1 MNKIIKLR
9 WVLLVIWVA
18 AALILTVIQPDLKK
32 VIDEKGNPT
41 VTEKYPS
48 KIAETLLNGMSD
60 SKGESTLIVFNN
72 EKKLTSADMNEIQ
85 SGLKIL
91 EDNKKELG
99 ITNILSPF
107 NTPEAKSRL
116 TSEDGTTILTSVT
129 IEKNGRDVQEISS
142 QFEDKLKTLKVD
154 HYLTG
159 GLFVQKDFLKATYKG
174 VDRSA
179 IITVIFIL
187 IVLFLVFKSITTPLI
202 SLLTVGIAY
211 LCSMGIVGQL
221 VNAVNFSVTSLTQ
234 MFMILVLF
242 GIGTDYNILLFN
254 RFKEELGRN
263 ESVNS
268 AIIATYKTAGK
279 TILYSGLTVFIAFA
293 SLSFVQFG
301 VYRSGNA
308 VAIGIVILF
317 LELITLTP
325 FFMKL
330 LGPKLFWPSHETRG
344 HRESKLWEKVTSA
357 TVKHPIV
364 STLALIAVIAPIII
378 FSNSSLSY
386 DNMKDMGSSYPSVEG
401 FNIVSKHFNRGTTM
415 PTTVVIKNNTPMD
428 NNTALAVID
437 KLTEDLKGVKGVKA
451 VSGPTQPEGTK
462 IKDLYTDSSLKKISD
477 GLGQSKSQFGGGSFD
492 LSGIEKLAN
501 GTGDLHNGLIQL
513 SGGLKQLQDAINS
526 SAGGSEKIS
535 QSIGLISSQM
545 ATISNSVSALNA
557 GYSQLSVGYSQLH
570 SQYSNMEKQIGSSA
584 QAFDTMKGY
593 TSKLGKDY
601 PQIAGDSS
609 YLSLNQTITTLSGQ
623 FEQLKYG
630 LSQLNTNFDKTN
642 AQFAKANESM
652 KLIADGEKQMADGLS
667 KLQAGTQQLS
677 SGLGQVGNG
686 QSQIANNM
694 QPLIDG
700 AAQIEDGQRKLN
712 SGLSKLTA
720 GMPSLQSSLGNTS
733 GGVSSISDQLNQAT
747 GYLSDLAE
755 TKSFFIPK
763 SALQSTDFKKS
774 LDAFMSADRK
784 TVKLIVILNDD
795 PYSTGAINT
804 VKKINN
810 IVEDNLKGS
819 ALSQAV
825 YGTGGESSVS
835 NDTNIISTR
844 DMTVTQIIV
853 FLSVFILLI
862 LVIRSFWIPVYIIIA
877 LAASYYTAISITGFV
892 TSSLFK
898 ADGVAWN
905 VPFFSFIM
913 IVALGVD
920 YSIFLMTRYKEYGS
934 IPPKKAIVSAAK
946 NIGGVVVSAAIILA
960 GTFATLFPSGL
971 HTLMEMAVSVGIGL
985 LMLSLL
991 MLPVFI
997 PAMISLP
1004 QTISKMFSSKS
1015 KATIEQ

>member
-9 WVLLVIWVA
+9 WVLLIIWVA

-85 SGLKIL
+85 AGLKIL

-107 NTPEAKSRL
+107 NTPEAKDRL

-129 IEKNGRDVQEISS
+129 IEKNGRDAQEISS
-142 QFEDKLKTLKVD
+142 QFEDRLKNLKVD

-179 IITVIFIL
+179 IITVLFIL

-308 VAIGIVILF
+308 VAIGIVVLF
-317 LELITLTP
+317 LELVTLTP

-330 LGPKLFWPSHETRG
+330 LGPKLFWPSHETKG
-344 HRESKLWEKVTSA
+344 HRESRLWEKVTSA
-357 TVKHPIV
+357 TVKHPII

-378 FSNSSLSY
+378 FSSSNLSY

-415 PTTVVIKNNTPMD
+415 PTTVVIKNITPMD
-428 NNTALAVID
+428 NNTALSVID

-451 VSGPTQPEGTK
+451 VSGPTQPEGSK
-462 IKDLYTDSSLKKISD
+462 IKDLYTDSSLKRISD
-477 GLGQSKSQFGGGSFD
+477 GLSQSKSQFGGGSFD

-501 GTGDLHNGLIQL
+501 GTGNLHNGLIQL

-545 ATISNSVSALNA
+545 TTISNSVSALNA
-557 GYSQLSVGYSQLH
+557 GYSQLSAGYSQLQ
-570 SQYSNMEKQIGSSA
+570 SQYSNIEKQIGSSF
-584 QAFDTMKGY
+584 QAFDAMKGY

-601 PQIAGDSS
+601 PQMSGDST
-609 YLSLNQTITTLSGQ
+609 YLSLNQTIATLSGQ
-623 FEQLKYG
+623 LEQLKYG
-630 LSQLNTNFDKTN
+630 LSQLNANFDKANT
-642 AQFAKANESM
+642 QLVKANENM
-652 KLIADGEKQMADGLS
+652 KLIADGERQMADGLS

-677 SGLGQVGNG
+677 GGLSQVGNG
-686 QSQIANNM
+686 QSQIVNNM

-700 AAQIEDGQRKLN
+700 AAQIEDGQRKLS

-720 GMPSLQSSLGNTS
+720 GMPSLQSSIGDTS
-733 GGVSSISDQLNQAT
+733 GGVSAISDQLSQAT
-747 GYLSDLAE
+747 SYLSDLAE

-763 SALQSTDFKKS
+763 AALQSSDFKKS

-795 PYSTGAINT
+795 PYSSEAIKT
-804 VKKINN
+804 VKRINN
-810 IVEDNLKGS
+810 IVESDLKGS
-819 ALSQAV
+819 ALSQAI

-898 ADGVAWN
+898 ADGIAWN

-934 IPPKKAIVSAAK
+934 IPPQKAIVSAAK

-971 HTLMEMAVSVGIGL
+971 HTLMEMAVSVGVGL

-997 PAMISLP
+997 PSMISMP
-1004 QTISKMFSSKS
+1004 QTISKMFSRKS
-1015 KATIEQ
+1015 KVTLDQ